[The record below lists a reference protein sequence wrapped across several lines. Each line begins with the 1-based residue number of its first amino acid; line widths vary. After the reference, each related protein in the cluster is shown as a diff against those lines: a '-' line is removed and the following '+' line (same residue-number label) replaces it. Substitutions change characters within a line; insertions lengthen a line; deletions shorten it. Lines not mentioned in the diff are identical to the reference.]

1 MKKHLHWFIISTFV
15 SLYLVVS
22 IISTIHVVDFFKLS
36 NPDWLAIFLAISFE
50 IGAAASLASLLVLKK
65 MNKTLVW
72 ILFFVLTAM
81 QGMGNTFYAF
91 INLENF
97 ESWSQLFGLDEE
109 ELIFQKR
116 VLSLI
121 SGAILPLVALGF
133 IKSLVDYIK
142 PEEGAEVQRT
152 DLEVQNL
159 QTEKKPENIL
169 TVDQRQEELKR
180 QEELIIDGGG
190 VLVRAVEDFQIL
202 EPEIQQNEGEEQ
214 SQLDDQHSFEAEQND
229 IDETPSDEI
238 SGKVKTVEITNAIS
252 NRPKII
258 GRASPQIDPTLL

>member
-22 IISTIHVVDFFKLS
+22 IISTIHVIDFFKLS

-142 PEEGAEVQRT
+142 PDDGETTKTET
-152 DLEVQNL
+152 KNSDLENETTETVNNL
-159 QTEKKPENIL
+159 SIDKN
-169 TVDQRQEELKR
+169 EE
-180 QEELIIDGGG
+180 EIIIDGGG
-190 VLVRAVEDFQIL
+190 ILVRANDNL
-202 EPEIQQNEGEEQ
+202 ELERPDRKISVFEVVNTEQNEEKSET
-214 SQLDDQHSFEAEQND
+214 SIVENEND
-229 IDETPSDEI
+229 IDQREPGENIGNPEI
-238 SGKVKTVEITNAIS
+238 ENVNS
-252 NRPKII
+252 NRTKISD
-258 GRASPQIDPTLL
+258 RPSPQVDPTLL

>member
-1 MKKHLHWFIISTFV
+1 MKKNLHWFIITTFV

-22 IISTIHVVDFFKLS
+22 IISTIHVIDFFKLS

-97 ESWSQLFGLDEE
+97 ESWSQLFGLEEE

-142 PEEGAEVQRT
+142 PEEGAEVQST
-152 DLEVQNL
+152 DLEVENL

-169 TVDQRQEELKR
+169 TVDQS

-190 VLVRAVEDFQIL
+190 ILIRSVEDFEIL

-214 SQLDDQHSFEAEQND
+214 SQLDDQHLFEVEQNE
-229 IDETPSDEI
+229 IDETPLDEI
-238 SGKVKTVEITNAIS
+238 SGKVETVEITNANS
-252 NRPKII
+252 NRPKIS
-258 GRASPQIDPTLL
+258 GRPSPQIDPTLL

>member
-22 IISTIHVVDFFKLS
+22 IISTIHVIDFFKLS

-109 ELIFQKR
+109 EIIFQKR

-142 PEEGAEVQRT
+142 PDDGEITKAETRNP
-152 DLEVQNL
+152 DLENE
-159 QTEKKPENIL
+159 TPE
-169 TVDQRQEELKR
+169 TVNDSSIDKNQEEI
-180 QEELIIDGGG
+180 IIDGGG
-190 VLVRAVEDFQIL
+190 ILVRDIDNL
-202 EPEIQQNEGEEQ
+202 ELERPDRKI
-214 SQLDDQHSFEAEQND
+214 SVFEVVNTEQND
-229 IDETPSDEI
+229 EKSEPPILENENGIDQREPEENIGNSEIENVNANRTKISD
-238 SGKVKTVEITNAIS
+238 
-252 NRPKII
+252 RP
-258 GRASPQIDPTLL
+258 SPQVDPTLL

>member
-22 IISTIHVVDFFKLS
+22 IISTIHVIDFFKLS

-72 ILFFVLTAM
+72 VLFFVLTVM

-142 PEEGAEVQRT
+142 PDEETPGEIQTSESKQSSSDT
-152 DLEVQNL
+152 DLEKNK
-159 QTEKKPENIL
+159 TGNIFIPERSE
-169 TVDQRQEELKR
+169 D
-180 QEELIIDGGG
+180 ELIIDGGG
-190 VLVRAVEDFQIL
+190 LLIRTVEDFEALQPEAIQSEIKES
-202 EPEIQQNEGEEQ
+202 EPDSVEIN
-214 SQLDDQHSFEAEQND
+214 DQAEQQ
-229 IDETPSDEI
+229 EI
-238 SGKVKTVEITNAIS
+238 SEINLGKVETVEILNANS
-252 NRPKII
+252 NRPKISD
-258 GRASPQIDPTLL
+258 RPSPQVDPTLL